1 MSICRF
7 AATVLRP
14 HRPLAVAVL
23 IALLVAGGPAA
34 ATETPAR
41 QAILV
46 DMTTGSVLLEKN
58 ADELVPPASMSKIMT
73 LYMVFERLKDG
84 SLSLDDTFLVSAKAW
99 RKGGSKMF
107 VEVDKRVR
115 IEDLLR
121 GVIVSSGNDAAIVL
135 AEGLAGTEE
144 LFAEEMTRRAREI
157 GLEHSV
163 FKNATGWPDPEHLMT
178 ARDLAILAQHTIE
191 NFPGLYP
198 YYAETTFTYNGI
210 RQENRNPLLNQRTGA
225 DGLKTGHTE
234 VSGYG
239 LTASVERD
247 GRRLILVVNGLAGV
261 RERATE
267 SARLIEWGLREF
279 DTYALFKAGEVVEE
293 AEVWFG
299 EAARV
304 PLVVASDVVV
314 TLPRK
319 ARVEMTV
326 AARYEGPIPAPI
338 EAGAQ
343 IAKLVVSAPGI
354 QPVEFPLVAGA
365 GVERLGLFGRLSATF
380 NYLLWG
386 VLD

>member
-115 IEDLLR
+115 VEDLLR

-178 ARDLAILAQHTIE
+178 ARDLATLVQRTIE
-191 NFPGLYP
+191 DFPGLYP

-365 GVERLGLFGRLSATF
+365 GVERLGLFGRLSTTF

>member
-46 DMTTGSVLLEKN
+46 DMTTGSVLLAKN

-115 IEDLLR
+115 VEDLLR

-178 ARDLAILAQHTIE
+178 ARDLATLVQRTIE
-191 NFPGLYP
+191 DFPGLYP

-234 VSGYG
+234 ASGYG

-326 AARYEGPIPAPI
+326 AAHYEGPIPAPI

-365 GVERLGLFGRLSATF
+365 GVERLGLFGRLSTTF

>member
-115 IEDLLR
+115 VEDLLR

-198 YYAETTFTYNGI
+198 YYAETAFTYNGI
-210 RQENRNPLLNQRTGA
+210 RQENRNPLLNKRTGA

-234 VSGYG
+234 ASGYG

-326 AARYEGPIPAPI
+326 AVRYEGPIPAPI

-365 GVERLGLFGRLSATF
+365 GVERLGLFGRLSTTF

>member
-23 IALLVAGGPAA
+23 IALLVAGGSAA

-115 IEDLLR
+115 VEDLLR

-234 VSGYG
+234 ASGYG

-261 RERATE
+261 RERAME

-326 AARYEGPIPAPI
+326 TARYEGPIPAPI

-365 GVERLGLFGRLSATF
+365 GVERLGLFGRLSTTF

>member
-1 MSICRF
+1 MRICRF
-7 AATVLRP
+7 AATVFRP

-23 IALLVAGGPAA
+23 IALLVAGRPAA
-34 ATETPAR
+34 AIETSAR

-46 DMTTGSVLLEKN
+46 DMTTGSVLFEKN
-58 ADELVPPASMSKIMT
+58 ADELMPPASMSKIMT
-73 LYMVFERLKDG
+73 LYMAFERLRDG
-84 SLSLDDTFLVSAKAW
+84 SLSPDDTFLVSAKAW

-115 IEDLLR
+115 VEDLLR
-121 GVIVSSGNDAAIVL
+121 GVIISSGNDAAIVL
-135 AEGLAGTEE
+135 AEGLAGTEG

-178 ARDLAILAQHTIE
+178 ARDLAILAQRTIE
-191 NFPGLYP
+191 DFPGLYP
-198 YYAETTFTYNGI
+198 YYAETTFTYSGI
-210 RQENRNPLLNQRTGA
+210 RQENRNPLLNKRTGA

-234 VSGYG
+234 ASGYG

-247 GRRLILVVNGLAGV
+247 GRRLILVVNGLAGE
-261 RERATE
+261 RERTTE
-267 SARLIEWGLREF
+267 SARLIEWGFREF

-293 AEVWFG
+293 AEVWLG

-314 TLPRK
+314 ILPRK

-343 IAKLVVSAPGI
+343 VAKLVVSAPGI

-365 GVERLGLFGRLSATF
+365 GVERLGLFGRLGATI

>member
-115 IEDLLR
+115 VEDLLR

-178 ARDLAILAQHTIE
+178 ARDLATLVQRTIE
-191 NFPGLYP
+191 DFPGLYP

-326 AARYEGPIPAPI
+326 AAHYEGPIPAPI

-365 GVERLGLFGRLSATF
+365 GVERLGLFGRLSTTF

>member
-115 IEDLLR
+115 VEDLLR

-234 VSGYG
+234 ASGYG

-326 AARYEGPIPAPI
+326 AAHYEGPIPAPI

-365 GVERLGLFGRLSATF
+365 GVERLGLFGRLSTTF

>member
-115 IEDLLR
+115 VEDLLR

-234 VSGYG
+234 ASGYG

-365 GVERLGLFGRLSATF
+365 GVERLGLFGRLSTTF

>member
-23 IALLVAGGPAA
+23 IALLVAGGSAA

-115 IEDLLR
+115 VEDLLR

-234 VSGYG
+234 ASGYG

-326 AARYEGPIPAPI
+326 TARYEGPIPAPI

-365 GVERLGLFGRLSATF
+365 GVERLGLFGRLSTTF

>member
-1 MSICRF
+1 MRICRF

-34 ATETPAR
+34 ATETSAR

-73 LYMVFERLKDG
+73 LYMAFERLRDG

-115 IEDLLR
+115 VEDLLR

-178 ARDLAILAQHTIE
+178 ARDLATLVQRTIE
-191 NFPGLYP
+191 DFPGLYP

-234 VSGYG
+234 ASGYG

-319 ARVEMTV
+319 ARAEMTV

-365 GVERLGLFGRLSATF
+365 GVERLGLFGRLSATIS
-380 NYLLWG
+380 YLLWG

>member
-115 IEDLLR
+115 VEDLLR

-178 ARDLAILAQHTIE
+178 ARDLATLVQRTIE
-191 NFPGLYP
+191 DFPGLYP

-234 VSGYG
+234 DSGYG

-354 QPVEFPLVAGA
+354 QPMEFPLVAGA
-365 GVERLGLFGRLSATF
+365 GVERLGLFGRLSTTF

>member
-1 MSICRF
+1 
-7 AATVLRP
+7 
-14 HRPLAVAVL
+14 
-23 IALLVAGGPAA
+23 
-34 ATETPAR
+34 
-41 QAILV
+41 
-46 DMTTGSVLLEKN
+46 MTTGSVLLEKN
-58 ADELVPPASMSKIMT
+58 ADELMPPASMSKIMT
-73 LYMVFERLKDG
+73 LYMAFERLRDG

-115 IEDLLR
+115 VEDLLR

-210 RQENRNPLLNQRTGA
+210 RQENRNPLLNKRTGA
-225 DGLKTGHTE
+225 DGLKTGHTQA
-234 VSGYG
+234 SGYG

-267 SARLIEWGLREF
+267 SARLIEWGFREF

-293 AEVWFG
+293 AEVWLG

-319 ARVEMTV
+319 ARAEMTV

-343 IAKLVVSAPGI
+343 VAKLVVSAPGI

-365 GVERLGLFGRLSATF
+365 GVERLGLFGRLSATI

>member
-34 ATETPAR
+34 ATETSAR

-73 LYMVFERLKDG
+73 LYMAFERLRDG

-115 IEDLLR
+115 VEDLLR

-178 ARDLAILAQHTIE
+178 ARDLATLVQRTIE
-191 NFPGLYP
+191 DFPGLYP

-234 VSGYG
+234 ASGYG

-319 ARVEMTV
+319 ARAEMTV

-365 GVERLGLFGRLSATF
+365 GVERLGLFGRLSATIS
-380 NYLLWG
+380 YLLWG

>member
-7 AATVLRP
+7 AATVLRL

-23 IALLVAGGPAA
+23 IVLLVAGRSAA
-34 ATETPAR
+34 AIETPAR

-115 IEDLLR
+115 VEDLLR

-210 RQENRNPLLNQRTGA
+210 RQENRNPLLNKRTGA
-225 DGLKTGHTE
+225 DGLKTGHTQD
-234 VSGYG
+234 SGYG

-293 AEVWFG
+293 AEVWLG

-326 AARYEGPIPAPI
+326 AALYEGPIPAPI
-338 EAGAQ
+338 EAGTQ
-343 IAKLVVSAPGI
+343 VAKLVVSAPGV

-365 GVERLGLFGRLSATF
+365 GVERLGLFGRLGATI